1 MVKYFV
7 YILLCADSTFYT
19 GYTNNIEKRIENH
32 NKGKA
37 SKYTRG
43 RLPVKLVYQES
54 FLSKT
59 EALKRE
65 IDIKKKSRI
74 QKLHLIHNKSKEVWL
89 KKIIAIDSTVLPN
102 VFIKVLEVKE
112 ILRLNPDKGISDVVK
127 KVGISR
133 STFYK
138 YKDYVFS
145 LSESI
150 VGTKAII
157 GIVLI
162 DEKGVLSSV
171 LNILSKNDANIL
183 TINQD
188 IPINKVANASIT
200 IDTAS
205 LKGSVEDL
213 ISKINNNYGVLKC
226 TLLAL
231 G

>member
-1 MVKYFV
+1 M
-7 YILLCADSTFYT
+7 
-19 GYTNNIEKRIENH
+19 R
-32 NKGKA
+32 
-37 SKYTRG
+37 
-43 RLPVKLVYQES
+43 
-54 FLSKT
+54 
-59 EALKRE
+59 
-65 IDIKKKSRI
+65 
-74 QKLHLIHNKSKEVWL
+74 
-89 KKIIAIDSTVLPN
+89 KIIAIDSSVLPT

-112 ILRLNPDKGISDVVK
+112 ILRLNPNKGISDVVK
-127 KVGISR
+127 EVGISR

-157 GIVLI
+157 GLLLV

-171 LNILSKNDANIL
+171 LNILSNNYANIL

-200 IDTAS
+200 IDTVS
-205 LKGSVEDL
+205 LKVNIEHL
-213 ISKINNNYGVLKC
+213 IDEITKTTGVLKC